1 MPQIYTKEEVDKL
14 LEEASKFIKS
24 VDIAMAKSLELLN
37 EKITKVYNEL
47 FSMTSDN
54 TNMIHLLMEEKKK
67 QTNGVK
73 SPYAR

>member
-37 EKITKVYNEL
+37 DKITKVYNEL
-47 FSMTSDN
+47 FSLTNDN
-54 TNMIHLLMEEKKK
+54 KNMIHLLMEEKKK
-67 QTNGVK
+67 SNGVK